1 MTQSTGSRPVGL
13 SAFAPL
19 FIDILAPLAAY
30 AVLSRLGANE
40 FVSLGAA
47 AMLPAIYIAVSILR
61 GKRIDRVAVLV
72 LALLALAIALT
83 IVTGD
88 PRILLVKSVIVT
100 AAAGLYFL
108 ATLLA
113 ERPFIFYASQKTVGR
128 NVPGGEA
135 AWDERWQASQLFRRA
150 MRVMTVIWGL
160 GLVGEA
166 IVRAAIIY
174 SLPVAQ
180 AVVWGQLWAIGCL
193 VTLCLV
199 SIRIGRRTGEVVRA
213 EMQRASLK
221 PRT

>member
-1 MTQSTGSRPVGL
+1 MTQSAGSQPGGL

-40 FVSLGAA
+40 FISLGAA
-47 AMLPAIYIAVSILR
+47 ATLPAIYIAAAVLR

-88 PRILLVKSVIVT
+88 PRILLAKSVIVT
-100 AAAGLYFL
+100 GFAGLYFL

-113 ERPFIFYASQKTVGR
+113 ERPFIFYASQQTVGR
-128 NVPGGEA
+128 DEPGGEPV
-135 AWDERWQASQLFRRA
+135 WDERWQASQSFRRA
-150 MRVMTVIWGL
+150 MRAMTVIWGL

-174 SLPVAQ
+174 TLPVAQ

-193 VTLCLV
+193 VVLCLV
-199 SIRIGRRTGEVVRA
+199 SIRIGRRTRDVVRA
-213 EMQRASLK
+213 EMRRQA
-221 PRT
+221 